1 MLKIKVFRSLKIERF
16 SSIYCFKLPKLG
28 YIFQYLTLVTVSR
41 NFGQCSFSTNLLD
54 AQFCNHKQPI
64 IYTKKHF
71 AQEPVKN
78 SKTMV
83 FSNAFLIS
91 FYTFNI
97 IFLKKLKI
105 FFL

>member
-41 NFGQCSFSTNLLD
+41 KFGECWFSSNLLD

-64 IYTKKHF
+64 IYTKKNF
-71 AQEPVKN
+71 AQEPAKN
-78 SKTMV
+78 RKTMI
-83 FSNAFLIS
+83 FSNVFLI
-91 FYTFNI
+91 FFHTFNI
-97 IFLKKLKI
+97 IF
-105 FFL
+105 